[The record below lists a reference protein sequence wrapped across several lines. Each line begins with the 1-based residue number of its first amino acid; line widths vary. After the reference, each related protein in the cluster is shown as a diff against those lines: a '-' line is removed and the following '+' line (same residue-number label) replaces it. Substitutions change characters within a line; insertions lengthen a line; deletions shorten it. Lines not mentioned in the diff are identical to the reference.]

1 MGDSIRWPIASW
13 ESRLNAAASPVQC
26 LCEAWPSER
35 EYPGAVEWSWSWIE
49 SSCASSIELCG
60 LVAACRVR
68 ECLARTSHLLA
79 RRPTKSITGMKGGDV
94 ACSHNDGVRQSS
106 EKAVVALT
114 ERTHNFSRKNTDIH
128 EEVQHPSYVEYIYT
142 EVRRNEH
149 THSTSTWG
157 H

>member
-94 ACSHNDGVRQSS
+94 ACSHDDGFRQSS

-114 ERTHNFSRKNTDIH
+114 ERTHNFSRKKHRYPRRSTTPIIRG
-128 EEVQHPSYVEYIYT
+128 VYT
-142 EVRRNEH
+142 HRG
-149 THSTSTWG
+149 SQK
-157 H
+157 